1 MLQFYVLLQ
10 GSLRPVATITKFCEA
25 VVFTLDLLCSPTG
38 SLAAL
43 SLRVVIAL
51 LLLLLHL
58 FQSLA
63 LMQCG

>member
-1 MLQFYVLLQ
+1 MLQLYVLLQ
-10 GSLRPVATITKFCEA
+10 RSLRPVAAITKFCET
-25 VVFTLDLLCSPTG
+25 VVFPLDLLSSPTR
-38 SLAAL
+38 SLASL

-63 LMQCG
+63 LMQRG